1 MPPGGFGSD
10 QGDSAIAPRS
20 FPTDVNRV
28 NAVSE
33 TVATLP
39 PNSEHKMR
47 DAATHLAFL
56 KHSSPARPV
65 KEPAF
70 GARPI
75 SASIPSLTDSSS
87 GTMSS
92 SPDDDHT
99 KNASMPPS
107 TAAIGVDSLLM
118 AAYAMTELQEVS
130 EAPMT
135 PKKIK
140 SSVPF
145 KSPKRKS
152 HPTPLEHQFDD
163 ADDVEC
169 SEESDDTEDD
179 RMDTKGARL
188 MTPNDMRQVKRTRVG
203 TVERKPPK
211 TGELPATLDTTP
223 RLEKPP
229 SDSEEEEGDL
239 SPDNSTQPSPE
250 ESIQATSAMTP
261 QTTKKSSSV
270 VGGLTPVTARCIDFQ
285 HMGMAEAAD
294 MDEKKEEDMAT
305 A

>member
-1 MPPGGFGSD
+1 MAWMLTSVF
-10 QGDSAIAPRS
+10 Q
-20 FPTDVNRV
+20 
-28 NAVSE
+28 
-33 TVATLP
+33 
-39 PNSEHKMR
+39 
-47 DAATHLAFL
+47 AFL

-65 KEPAF
+65 KEPAC
-70 GARPI
+70 GDRPI
-75 SASIPSLTDSSS
+75 SSSIPSLTDSSS

-92 SPDDDHT
+92 SPDDDHAKKMEMT
-99 KNASMPPS
+99 PSNA
-107 TAAIGVDSLLM
+107 AIAIGVDSLLM
-118 AAYAMTELQEVS
+118 AAYAMTELKEVS
-130 EAPMT
+130 ETPMT

-140 SSVPF
+140 ATVPF

-152 HPTPLEHQFDD
+152 HPKPLEHQFDD

-169 SEESDDTEDD
+169 SEESDDTEED
-179 RMDTKGARL
+179 RTDTKGARL

-211 TGELPATLDTTP
+211 TGALPATLDTTP

-229 SDSEEEEGDL
+229 SDSEEEEDL
-239 SPDNSTQPSPE
+239 SPDDSTQPSPE
-250 ESIQATSAMTP
+250 ESIQAASAMTP
-261 QTTKKSSSV
+261 QTTKKSAS